1 MNYYKEHDGAI
12 EKEFRELKNKY
23 ENNYSELSEQV
34 KDIVEYKFSKGGN
47 IFFRG
52 LYTPFLSFRYDI
64 YSNHRG
70 AFMKE
75 GKDFTFK
82 YGFNSDNQLI
92 YVLRNLDGIYM
103 EEFILYL
110 SDCEVGLCFDKRKQ
124 LLTDISI
131 CKYND
136 DRLISVHYA
145 HIMDWKDYFSFDLSE
160 EVYQYDNKSLI
171 KIEMIEGDTKYPTRY
186 HSSYEMINGELNL
199 SNQWITK

>member
-1 MNYYKEHDGAI
+1 MNNYKEHDEAI
-12 EKEFRELKNKY
+12 EKEFRELKKKY

-34 KDIVEYKFSKGGN
+34 KDIVEYKFSKGDHKG
-47 IFFRG
+47 
-52 LYTPFLSFRYDI
+52 T
-64 YSNHRG
+64 
-70 AFMKE
+70 FMQE
-75 GKDFTFK
+75 GKNFTFK

-92 YVLRNLDGIYM
+92 YVLRDLDGMYM
-103 EEFILYL
+103 EEYILYL
-110 SDCEVGLCFDKRKQ
+110 PDCEVGLCFDKRKQ

-171 KIEMIEGDTKYPTRY
+171 TIEMIEGDTKYPTRY